1 MRRVLLLMVA
11 FSWAQSLYA
20 SAEGDCLDGNTCLVT
35 SGAYSGPVRLF
46 CVDTPPVSNA
56 IGRQAWTAL
65 NREYRGTVRILMDS
79 QDNGVPIAEFIR
91 DDGWNLGLEL
101 IRSGL
106 AKVDRRYCDEI
117 SYTIAENEA
126 KDAGHGLW
134 FRLELDPAK

>member
-1 MRRVLLLMVA
+1 MRRLLLLIAA
-11 FSWAQSLYA
+11 FAWAQSIYA

-35 SGAYSGPVRLF
+35 SDAYTGPVRLF
-46 CVDTPPVSNA
+46 CVDAPPVSSA
-56 IGRQAWTAL
+56 IGKQAWTAL
-65 NREYRGTVRILMDS
+65 NREYQGTVVRILMDS

-106 AKVDRRYCDEI
+106 AKVDRRHCDEI

-126 KDAGHGLW
+126 RDAGHGLW
-134 FRLELDPAK
+134 PRLE